1 MNNPF
6 DRMSDRTLEVI
17 TIIILLLTVLT
28 AMVYVAIGVN
38 PYIFLNPFPP
48 PRPGQTT
55 AGQQSAGIA
64 ALPAET
70 ATPTFPPTWT
80 PTLTNT
86 PTMTKTPT
94 PTGTPTA
101 TATPTATHTPPPTST
116 SLPPA
121 TRRPPP
127 PPTPTPPPPFEFVQL
142 LVGPN
147 CQWAGFHGIIWGA
160 NDLPLSGVQ
169 VKVWNEEGWWT
180 LSSASDINGIYQ
192 APIPYDKAKG
202 RWWLQVWANNG
213 PASEPLGV
221 DMGGG
226 CINGIQEVKMDWRRR
241 Y

>member
-1 MNNPF
+1 MKNPF

-48 PRPGQTT
+48 PRPGET
-55 AGQQSAGIA
+55 AEQPAGVA

-80 PTLTNT
+80 PTPTNT

-116 SLPPA
+116 PLPPA

-147 CQWAGFHGIIWGA
+147 CHWAGFHGVIWGA
-160 NDLPLSGVQ
+160 NDLPLSGIQ

-180 LSSASDINGIYQ
+180 LSSPSDIN
-192 APIPYDKAKG
+192 
-202 RWWLQVWANNG
+202 
-213 PASEPLGV
+213 
-221 DMGGG
+221 
-226 CINGIQEVKMDWRRR
+226 
-241 Y
+241 